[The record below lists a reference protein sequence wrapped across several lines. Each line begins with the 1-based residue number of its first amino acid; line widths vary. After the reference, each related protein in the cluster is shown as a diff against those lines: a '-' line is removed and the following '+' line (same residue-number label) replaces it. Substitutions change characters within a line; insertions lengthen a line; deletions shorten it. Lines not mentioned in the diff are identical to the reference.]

1 MRLSVLRLA
10 TVSVLSVAAL
20 ATGLAQAALGTHAG
34 RDVLVLAGLAFAN
47 QNLRGTV
54 TVGAVDG
61 SLLDGLAA
69 HGVALRDS
77 SGSPVATID
86 RLGVRYRLRDFLSGR
101 IVLGEVELSGVR
113 VTLERRAGER
123 FNYETVLRLGEG
135 TGRGRA
141 PLVAFRNAR
150 LHDVLV
156 AIRTPASSTDTVLQE
171 RTIRVAEAV
180 LPYVRISSPFSGARG
195 VRIEVAA
202 LQGESSA
209 PALAVRDARGALEVI
224 GDTIAVDFGTVRL
237 AGTTTSMRGRFVLQ
251 RTLQVNLAFDAKRF
265 TSDDVHALFPW
276 LQAGITGAGRLTA
289 RHRSVDVLTVDARG
303 LDLALANGG
312 TVRGNLGLVL
322 GPGET
327 WETHGVDLRTD
338 DFDLAYL
345 RGMLDTVPMD
355 GRLTG
360 RTRADGPRQALD
372 VQLDWKFHD
381 RRADSA
387 ETSIRGAGIVAFGV
401 PGDIVFHDL
410 RLDTARIALATV
422 HAISPAVA
430 LQGDL
435 EGRGSLGGPWRNVT
449 FTGTLAHRRDTLPRT
464 RASGWVRLDLR
475 RDTVGVWGDLTLD
488 SLQWNALRPD
498 YPSIPFRG
506 GMAGHL
512 HLAGLLDSLSV
523 DGTLVGPRGSLDGH
537 GTFVVVA
544 PHLAARDLD
553 FHFDSLVVAPIEER
567 LPGTSLTG
575 RLRGSYDADTLRAPI
590 AVLDVQLAAS
600 RLGGARLDT
609 AAARGTIADSVVH
622 VDTLSVRW
630 LGALLSGRGEL
641 PLAGA
646 SDDSLSLRLDAEAV
660 AVLQPLLARLA
671 PGGLLE
677 GDSIGGEVGGTLN
690 VSGSVAEPLVRWSV
704 TGEDLRW
711 NDLALHGVTTEGSLR
726 WAHPA
731 GVTASLGVAR
741 LTAGQRTY
749 DSLNAAVSGA
759 LGSLHFLGT
768 GRLGPYATLRAG
780 GGLMQ
785 GDTVVLRFDSL
796 LIGTASDKWRV
807 PPGAEIRITP
817 ASVRLVDMRLSTAD
831 GRGVL
836 ALEGGL
842 PGQEPDSLVGRG
854 EGIPIADL
862 WALLQFDPT
871 SASGEL
877 AGSFRVA
884 GVAADPLM
892 DLAFSLRDAVFNEYR
907 TPLSD
912 GTVHYANRRLTG
924 ELNAWR
930 AGTKIVTVGID
941 LPIDLQFGA
950 VERRRLPGAL
960 SVRARADDVDLAL
973 LSAVSP
979 LIRQTEGRLS
989 LNVGIEGTWTSPRL
1003 EGFLSI
1009 QDGAVTLPTLGV
1021 RQRDLQG
1028 RLSLRG
1034 DTIIVDTL
1042 SAQSGA
1048 GFASVRGRVRLQELT
1063 QPVLDLQIR
1072 ARDFR
1077 ALDVPDFLT
1086 LVTSG
1091 DVQLRGPIF
1100 GAVLTGEGTIPRGV
1114 VHFADIIGKNVVDLS
1129 DTLMAMDS
1137 AAAAA
1142 LRAGH
1147 LGPDFQSMFLD
1158 SVRIQDLKLT
1168 MGNDVH
1174 LRSSEADVFL
1184 TGQVLVQKQGK
1195 AYRLDGT
1202 LSTPRGTYQLYVGP
1216 TIRRQFTV
1224 TRGEVR
1230 YFGTPDLNA
1239 ALDID
1244 ARHQLRG
1251 QRGENVVVYVHVGG
1265 TMLAPQLK
1273 LTSDVQPA
1281 LTDEEIISYLV
1292 IGAPNVQAGRGVV
1305 GYGAQQMFSMF
1316 AAQVSGQV
1324 SSRVIADLG
1333 LPLDYLEIRPQIG
1346 VQGSN
1351 VPGNSSQWYATD
1363 VAVGRQI
1370 SDRWF
1375 VTVSPRFCS
1384 GFTLQN
1390 IGASLEFRI
1399 SRAWGLLASAD
1410 PVDVCRVS
1418 TLGTARQQL
1427 GLDMLWEWR
1436 F

>member
-1 MRLSVLRLA
+1 MRLSALRLV

-20 ATGLAQAALGTHAG
+20 AIGLAQAALGTRAG
-34 RDVLVLAGLAFAN
+34 RDVLVVTGLAFAN

-54 TVGAVDG
+54 TVGEVNG
-61 SLLDGLAA
+61 SLLDGLVA
-69 HGVALRDS
+69 HAVVLRDLA
-77 SGSPVATID
+77 GSPVASVD
-86 RLGVRYRLRDFLSGR
+86 QLAVRYRLRDFLSRR
-101 IVLGEVELSGVR
+101 IVLGEVELTGVR

-123 FNYETVLRLGEG
+123 FNYQQVLRLGEG
-135 TGRGRA
+135 PGGGLA
-141 PLVAFRNAR
+141 PLIAFRNAR

-156 AIRTPASSTDTVLQE
+156 AVRTPASATDTTLQE
-171 RTIRVAEAV
+171 RTIRVVDAV
-180 LPYVRISSPFSGARG
+180 LPYVRLSSPFSGGRG

-202 LQGESSA
+202 LRGESSE
-209 PALAVRDARGALEVI
+209 PALAVRDARGALEVV
-224 GDTIAVDFGTVRL
+224 GDTIAVDFGTIRL
-237 AGTTTSMRGRFVLQ
+237 AGTTTSMRGRFVVPPQ
-251 RTLQVNLAFDAKRF
+251 ASLQVDLALDAKRF
-265 TSDDVHALFPW
+265 TSDDVRALFPW
-276 LQAGITGAGRLTA
+276 LQPGVTGAGRLTA
-289 RHRSVDVLTVDARG
+289 RHRSADVLIIDARG

-322 GPGET
+322 GPADA
-327 WETHGVDLRTD
+327 WEARGVDLRTD

-345 RGMLDTVPMD
+345 RGMLDTVPME

-360 RTRADGPRQALD
+360 RTRADGPRQALE
-372 VQLDWKFHD
+372 VQLDWLFHD

-387 ETSIRGAGIVAFGV
+387 ATMVRGAGSVAFGV

-410 RLDTARIALATV
+410 HLDTARIALATV

-435 EGRGSLGGPWRNVT
+435 EGRGSLEGPWRNFT
-449 FTGTLAHRRDTLPRT
+449 FTGTLVHHRDTLPRT

-475 RDTVGVWGDLTLD
+475 RDTVGVWGELTLD
-488 SLQWNALRPD
+488 SLQWDALRPD
-498 YPSIPFRG
+498 YPSVPFRG
-506 GMAGHL
+506 GMAGRL
-512 HLAGLLDSLSV
+512 RLGGLLDSLSV
-523 DGTLVGPRGSLDGH
+523 GGTLAGPWGALDGQ

-553 FHFDSLVVAPIEER
+553 FRFDTLVVTPIEEG

-575 RLRGSYDADTLRAPI
+575 RLRGSYDADTLRAPL
-590 AVLDVQLAAS
+590 AVLEVDLAAS
-600 RLGGARLDT
+600 RLGGARLDSAT
-609 AAARGTIADSVVH
+609 ARGTIADSVLH
-622 VDTLSVRW
+622 VDSLSAQW
-630 LGALLSGRGEL
+630 LGALLSGGGDL
-641 PLAGA
+641 PLAG
-646 SDDSLSLRLDAEAV
+646 SSEDSLTFRLDAEAV

-677 GDSIGGEVGGTLN
+677 GDSIGGEVGGTLS
-690 VSGSVAEPLVRWSV
+690 VSGSLAEPLVRWSV
-704 TGEDLRW
+704 TSPDLRW
-711 NDLALHGVTTEGSLR
+711 NSLYFHEVTSDGSLR

-731 GVTASLGVAR
+731 TVRAGVGVTR
-741 LTAGQRTY
+741 LTAGTRTY
-749 DSLNAAVSGA
+749 DSLHAEVSGA
-759 LGSLHFLGT
+759 PESMDFVAAAG
-768 GRLGPYATLRAG
+768 LGPYATLRAG
-780 GGLMQ
+780 GGLSQ
-785 GDTVVLRFDSL
+785 GDTLVVRFDSL
-796 LIGTASDKWRV
+796 FVGTGSDEWRV
-807 PPGAEIRITP
+807 PAGAEIRMTP

-836 ALEGGL
+836 AVEGGL
-842 PGQEPDSLVGRG
+842 PGVAVDSLIGRA

-862 WALLQFDPT
+862 WALLQYDPA

-884 GVAADPLM
+884 GVAADPSI
-892 DLAFSLRDAVFNEYR
+892 DVAFSLRNAVFNEYR

-912 GTVHYANRRLTG
+912 GTVHYADRRLTG
-924 ELNAWR
+924 EVNAWR

-941 LPIDLQFGA
+941 LPMDLRFGS

-960 SVRARADDVDLAL
+960 SVRARADSVDLAL

-979 LIRQTEGRLS
+979 QIRQTEGRLS
-989 LNVGIEGTWTSPRL
+989 LNIGIEGTWSSPRL
-1003 EGFLSI
+1003 EGFLVI
-1009 QDGAVTLPTLGV
+1009 QDGAVTFPSLGV
-1021 RQRDLQG
+1021 RQRELQG

-1072 ARDFR
+1072 AQDFR

-1091 DVQLRGPIF
+1091 NVQLRGPVF

-1114 VHFADIIGKNVVDLS
+1114 VYFADIIGKNIVDLS
-1129 DTLMAMDS
+1129 DTLLAMDS
-1137 AAAAA
+1137 SAAAA

-1158 SVRIQDLKLT
+1158 SVRIQDLALT

-1184 TGQVLVQKQGK
+1184 TGQVLVQKRGK
-1195 AYRLDGT
+1195 EYRLDGT
-1202 LSTPRGTYQLYVGP
+1202 LSTPRGTYQLFVGP
-1216 TIRRQFTV
+1216 TIRKQFTV

-1251 QRGENVVVYVHVGG
+1251 QRGENVTVYAHLGG
-1265 TMLAPQLK
+1265 TMLEPELT
-1273 LTSDVQPA
+1273 LTSDVRPV

-1305 GYGAQQMFSMF
+1305 GYGIQESFSNL
-1316 AAQVSGQV
+1316 AAQISGQI
-1324 SSRVIADLG
+1324 SSRVMADLG
-1333 LPLDYLEIRPQIG
+1333 LPLDYLEIRPQFG
-1346 VQGSN
+1346 VRGME
-1351 VPGNSSQWYATD
+1351 ATE
-1363 VAVGRQI
+1363 VAVGVQI

-1375 VTVSPRFCS
+1375 VSASPRFCRDFS
-1384 GFTLQN
+1384 LFQN
-1390 IGASLEFRI
+1390 VGASLEFRI
-1399 SRAWGLLASAD
+1399 SHAWGVLFSAD
-1410 PVDVCRVS
+1410 PVDICRVS
-1418 TLGTARQQL
+1418 ALGTARLQL
-1427 GLDMLWEWR
+1427 GLDMQWEWR